1 MEVETISLKLDMD
14 WSYEELYQAVGTITR
29 QFPLLKCHECAIA
42 IRSWLRR
49 RQVPN
54 KIWKISTHHSDEDF
68 ILSGRLEQQGITDS
82 ITDNGIHYGVEVR
95 GKIFDNLS
103 PHGMTLEEW
112 VQDFHSISDEFDV
125 TSFEN
130 LQRGKNG

>member
-1 MEVETISLKLDMD
+1 VEVATISLKLDTD
-14 WSYEELYQAVGTITR
+14 WSDEELYQAVGTITR

-42 IRSWLRR
+42 IRSWLNR

-54 KIWKISTHHSDEDF
+54 KIWKISTQNEEEDF
-68 ILSGRLEQQGITDS
+68 MISNRLEQQGITDS

-103 PHGMTLEEW
+103 PDGMTLEEW
-112 VQDFHSISDEFDV
+112 VRDFHSISDEFDV
-125 TSFEN
+125 TGFEN
-130 LQRGKNG
+130 P

>member
-1 MEVETISLKLDMD
+1 MVNSNVNRTLRYEQDLRQSLFRVLKERSPILPCLIHIGRKALEF
-14 WSYEELYQAVGTITR
+14 YEG
-29 QFPLLKCHECAIA
+29 AIA

-82 ITDNGIHYGVEVR
+82 TTDNGIHYGVEVR
-95 GKIFDNLS
+95 GKVFDKLS
-103 PHGMTLEEW
+103 PQWHDVRRIGARLS
-112 VQDFHSISDEFDV
+112 FH
-125 TSFEN
+125 
-130 LQRGKNG
+130 L